1 MNNPKNTL
9 ISCLSLFAISL
20 IPALPAHAQELE
32 SGVSG
37 DSSTSLL
44 SLLQQGGW
52 AMFPL
57 GLTAL
62 FMCFLIFY
70 CWKETVGRRFVP
82 VASIGSLSEALSKR
96 DLPQVYNLCQA
107 APTVLTRCL
116 GHALSK
122 SRPAQ
127 ADGNKEKI
135 EASYMDSIEGE
146 DGSISQWI
154 NYLNVVAAVAPMI
167 GLLGTVSGM
176 ISAFQT
182 IGQVGMGDPS
192 ALAED
197 IGEALITTATGLTI
211 GIPAMIAYFVFRNR
225 LNAEILRTVET
236 GGDLIDSFV
245 EQSTYTDAQPD
256 AQATTESATEPAAE

>member
-1 MNNPKNTL
+1 MKHTITL
-9 ISCLSLFAISL
+9 CAFSLVAASTAFAQDTAEV
-20 IPALPAHAQELE
+20 PATQ
-32 SGVSG
+32 
-37 DSSTSLL
+37 DTTLL
-44 SLLQQGGW
+44 GLLQQGGW

-62 FMCFLIFY
+62 FMFFLIFY
-70 CWKETVGRRFVP
+70 CWKETVSGRFVP
-82 VASIGSLSEALSKR
+82 QATIAPLNDALAARDVSK
-96 DLPQVYNLCQA
+96 VFTICKG

-116 GHALSK
+116 TSALSK
-122 SRPAQ
+122 SRPDTD
-127 ADGNKEKI
+127 DGNKEKI
-135 EASYMDSIEGE
+135 EATFMDSIESE
-146 DGSISQWI
+146 DGGISQWI

-192 ALAED
+192 ALASD
-197 IGEALITTATGLTI
+197 IGEALVTTATGLTI

-225 LNAEILRTVET
+225 LNGEILKTVET

-245 EQSTYTDAQPD
+245 NRSSYDN
-256 AQATTESATEPAAE
+256 AAPTQDQ

>member
-1 MNNPKNTL
+1 
-9 ISCLSLFAISL
+9 
-20 IPALPAHAQELE
+20 
-32 SGVSG
+32 
-37 DSSTSLL
+37 
-44 SLLQQGGW
+44 
-52 AMFPL
+52 MFPL

-62 FMCFLIFY
+62 FMFFLIFY

-116 GHALSK
+116 SNALSK

-146 DGSISQWI
+146 DGGISQWI

-197 IGEALITTATGLTI
+197 IGEALILS
-211 GIPAMIAYFVFRNR
+211 
-225 LNAEILRTVET
+225 
-236 GGDLIDSFV
+236 LIHI
-245 EQSTYTDAQPD
+245 
-256 AQATTESATEPAAE
+256 